1 MRKAVIVSAART
13 PVGKIRGA
21 LSPLNVDELGAA
33 AIKAAIERAGI
44 RPEEVDEVVYG
55 NCRNVDLKTPA
66 RVAALG
72 AGLPISCPGVV
83 TERGCASALNAIC
96 YAAAMIMAGVGDVY
110 IAGGMESTSHQPF
123 LMERGLTVPAAPPR
137 FLSGRSC
144 PVGMEDLSMGMT
156 AERLAQ
162 EVGITRE
169 ECDRFGLLSQQRAAA
184 AWAQGRFQTQIVPVT
199 VPQKKGGPVIVT
211 RDEPVRETTLEGLAR
226 LKPSFKP
233 DGVCTAG
240 NSSPLT
246 DGASAVVVME
256 REMAVRQGKKILA
269 EIKGFASSG
278 CEPSTMGL
286 GPVFATRKLLA
297 KLGMALEDIGLIELN
312 EAFAAQSIACVRQ
325 LGLDMDKVNVNGGAI
340 ALGHPFGATG
350 GILTTKLL
358 YEMERRGVCTGLV
371 TFCIGGGQGFSA
383 LFVRE

>member
-1 MRKAVIVSAART
+1 MRRAVIVSAART

-21 LSPLNVDELGAA
+21 LAPLEVDELGAA
-33 AIKAAIERAGI
+33 AIKAAIQRAGI
-44 RPEEVDEVVYG
+44 APEEVDEVVYG
-55 NCRNVDLKTPA
+55 NCRNIDLKTPA

-72 AGLPISCPGVV
+72 AGLPVSCPAVV
-83 TERGCASALNAIC
+83 TERGCSSALNAIC
-96 YAAAMIMAGVGDVY
+96 YAAAMVMAGVGDVY

-123 LMERGLTVPAAPPR
+123 IMERGQTIPSAPPK
-137 FLSGRSC
+137 FTSGRSC
-144 PVGMEDLSMGMT
+144 PKGMEDLPMGMT
-156 AERLAQ
+156 AERVAEKL
-162 EVGITRE
+162 GITRR
-169 ECDRFGLLSQQRAAA
+169 ECDEFGLLSQQRAAS
-184 AWAQGRFQTQIVPVT
+184 AWEKGYFNSQIVPIT
-199 VPQKKGGPVIVT
+199 VPQKKKDPIVVT
-211 RDEPVRETTLEGLAR
+211 KDETVRETTLEALSG

-256 REMAVRQGKKILA
+256 RDLAERQGKKILG
-269 EIKGFASSG
+269 EIKGFASAG
-278 CEPSTMGL
+278 CDPSTMGL

-297 KLGMALEDIGLIELN
+297 KLNMTLDEIDLIELN
-312 EAFAAQSIACVRQ
+312 EAFAAQSIGCVRE
-325 LGLDMDKVNVNGGAI
+325 LGMDINKVNVNGGAI

-358 YEMERRGVCTGLV
+358 YEMERRDVHTGLV

-383 LFVRE
+383 LFVRD